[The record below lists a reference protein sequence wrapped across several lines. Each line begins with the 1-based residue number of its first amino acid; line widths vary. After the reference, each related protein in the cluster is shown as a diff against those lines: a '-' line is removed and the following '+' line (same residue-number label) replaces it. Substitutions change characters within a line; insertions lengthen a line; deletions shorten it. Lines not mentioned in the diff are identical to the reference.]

1 MNTVIEYT
9 VFKLTSPSTIPCNTA
24 GRRGWNIWEPNIG
37 LTLMAI
43 STTCKRQREREW
55 IDHCRT
61 KIP

>member
-43 STTCKRQREREW
+43 STTCKRQRERE
-55 IDHCRT
+55 
-61 KIP
+61 